1 MTACC
6 HIVGIVF
13 LCKCNDSEKH
23 CFELVF
29 AVFSFYHIKADFTT
43 QDSQKLQHCFE
54 LVFAVFSFYHIK
66 ADFTPQDSQK
76 LQEHKYSPLSDRIF
90 LLNILIE

>member
-13 LCKCNDSEKH
+13 LCKCNNSEKH
-23 CFELVF
+23 RFELTC
-29 AVFSFYHIKADFTT
+29 AA
-43 QDSQKLQHCFE
+43 
-54 LVFAVFSFYHIK
+54 FSFYHIK

-76 LQEHKYSPLSDRIF
+76 LQELK
-90 LLNILIE
+90 

>member
-13 LCKCNDSEKH
+13 LCKCNDSEK
-23 CFELVF
+23 
-29 AVFSFYHIKADFTT
+29 
-43 QDSQKLQHCFE
+43 HCFE